1 MSQRKEKEAVLHHL
15 TATMNA
21 AGYDVERM
29 TLTEDEMFV
38 EVLYESGYRTSAC
51 VDMDSPEAL
60 LRDVLRATVMMD
72 SPYENQL

>member
-1 MSQRKEKEAVLHHL
+1 MSQRREKEAVLRHL

-38 EVLYESGYRTSAC
+38 EILDGSGYRTSAC

-60 LRDVLRATVMMD
+60 LRDVLRATVMKG
-72 SPYENQL
+72 SYL